1 MGGNASNLAT
11 TQYYNPAT
19 DASAAAQAANAANGA
34 TPTASYSQAGLN
46 VTPAAERA
54 AAAQAGFSPTYA
66 SNVAPAQTGAGTTAG
81 GAAQQTAPA
90 TLSEAL
96 KAKFTDPRNQADMI
110 LRAAGQ
116 MAGSAIAGD
125 GLSPEEKQL
134 LAQQKAELEQLKQQ
148 NQELFNQRVQGAQDL
163 LGESRYF
170 DPSYFGLQSAR
181 NVMNQGAR
189 AKQQA
194 LREIGPNR
202 AGLRA
207 SEGRRF
213 DLGIGTGSQT
223 AYMQGADNAE
233 QNKVRLQTAGLSA
246 LPTSAPAGA
255 LAYGNYLGTLYDAAD
270 KRRRQTASDVGSLFG
285 SFTGASSSRST
296 G

>member
-1 MGGNASNLAT
+1 
-11 TQYYNPAT
+11 
-19 DASAAAQAANAANGA
+19 
-34 TPTASYSQAGLN
+34 
-46 VTPAAERA
+46 
-54 AAAQAGFSPTYA
+54 
-66 SNVAPAQTGAGTTAG
+66 
-81 GAAQQTAPA
+81 
-90 TLSEAL
+90 
-96 KAKFTDPRNQADMI
+96 MI

-116 MAGSAIAGD
+116 LAGSAIAGD

-134 LAQQKAELEQLKQQ
+134 LAQQKAELEQLKAT
-148 NQELFNQRVQGAQDL
+148 NQDLFNQRVQGAQDL
-163 LGESRYF
+163 IGESRYF

-194 LREIGPNR
+194 LRDIGPNR

-207 SEGRRF
+207 SEARRF

-233 QNKVRLQTAGLSA
+233 ANKIRLQTAGLSA
-246 LPTSAPAGA
+246 LPTTAPAGA
-255 LAYGNYLGTLYDAAD
+255 LQYGNYLGSLYDAAD

-285 SFTGASSSRST
+285 SFSGASSAKTT

>member
-1 MGGNASNLAT
+1 
-11 TQYYNPAT
+11 
-19 DASAAAQAANAANGA
+19 
-34 TPTASYSQAGLN
+34 
-46 VTPAAERA
+46 
-54 AAAQAGFSPTYA
+54 
-66 SNVAPAQTGAGTTAG
+66 
-81 GAAQQTAPA
+81 
-90 TLSEAL
+90 
-96 KAKFTDPRNQADMI
+96 MI

-134 LAQQKAELEQLKQQ
+134 LAQQKAELEQLKKT

-246 LPTSAPAGA
+246 LPLSGPTGA
-255 LAYGNYLGTLYDAAD
+255 LQYGNYLGSLYDAAD
-270 KRRRQTASDVGSLFG
+270 KRRRQTAADVGSLFG